1 MGRLAYFFS
10 TFPLLSETF
19 ALAQVKATQKLGLD
33 FRLVANR
40 RPGAGQFHPQ
50 DKESLNQTF
59 YLTPVQL
66 RAYAQANFRAWDG
79 SPLTYAKALRL
90 ALQLRDGYPWQ
101 RFLNLGHLTG
111 AAVLAAYFQ
120 VHKVQ
125 HVHVHFAY
133 GAAEVALFLK
143 ALTGLPYS
151 LSIHGS
157 DVLLPNHLLETKLR
171 GARFIV
177 SNCHYHIQH
186 LRIRYPSLGSQR
198 FYVVPGGVDLDH
210 GLWAESAPHQV
221 DLPLHLLLVARLV
234 PVKAP
239 EVLVQACALLKEQKI
254 PFKCRIVGDGPDRPK
269 LADLIRASC
278 LDQEV
283 EILGFR
289 YQDEVAQLYDWS
301 HVVVLC
307 SHSEGTP
314 MTIIEA
320 MAKAR
325 PVVAPRITAIPE
337 MVNDGETGYLFKP
350 GSAVELAE
358 KLAQLAADPSLRIR
372 LGEHARRQA
381 LKKFDVMSNARKFLA
396 ILAREAPTLGLPQE
410 IAVASE

>member
-40 RPGAGQFHPQ
+40 RPQAGQFHPQ
-50 DKESLNQTF
+50 DEEYLKKTF

-66 RAYAQANFRAWDG
+66 LAYAQANLRAG
-79 SPLTYAKALRL
+79 GASPLTYAKAVGL
-90 ALQLRDGYPWQ
+90 ALKLREGDPWQ
-101 RFLNLGHLTG
+101 RFRNLGHLTG
-111 AAVLAAYFQ
+111 AAVLAAHLQ
-120 VHKVQ
+120 AHKVE

-133 GAAEVALFLK
+133 GAAEVAIFLQ

-157 DVLLPNHLLETKLR
+157 DVLLPDRLLEAKLR

-177 SNCHYHIQH
+177 SNCRYHIQH
-186 LRIRYPSLGSQR
+186 LRTLYPSLVTQR
-198 FYVVPGGVDLDH
+198 FYLVPGGVELGY
-210 GLWAESAPHQV
+210 GLWAKSAPPQV
-221 DLPLHLLLVARLV
+221 DLPLRLLLVARLV

-239 EVLVQACALLKEQKI
+239 EILVQACALLKKQKI
-254 PFKCRIVGDGPDRPK
+254 PFICRIVGDGPERPK
-269 LADLIRASC
+269 LADLIRAYH

-289 YQDEVAQLYDWS
+289 YQEEVAQLYDWS
-301 HVVVLC
+301 QVVVL
-307 SHSEGTP
+307 SSRSEGTP

-337 MVNDGETGYLFKP
+337 MVHDGETGYLFKP
-350 GSAVELAE
+350 GSASDLAE
-358 KLAQLAADPSLRIR
+358 KLARLAADPVLRVR
-372 LGEHARRQA
+372 LGDEARRQA
-381 LKKFDVMSNARKFLA
+381 LKKFDVMSNARNFLA

-410 IAVASE
+410 IAVAYE